1 MTVIVL
7 VGLMGTGKSTVGG
20 VIAKRCGRK
29 LVDSDQV
36 IEESTMQTVRELW
49 ESGGEVAYRA
59 LESKVVLDA
68 LEQGPPVV
76 IAAPGGVVLDPRVR
90 DALAEAFVVWL
101 RARPETLAGR
111 VEAGDHRPLL
121 DNTPVE
127 AFSAMANERSELYA
141 RVADL
146 VIDVDSMSPQ
156 RCADV
161 ILEHFELFAKT

>member
-1 MTVIVL
+1 MIVL

-76 IAAPGGVVLDPRVR
+76 IAAPGGAVLDPTVR
-90 DALAEAFVVWL
+90 KALSEAFVVWL
-101 RARPETLAGR
+101 RAHPKTLASR
-111 VEAGDHRPLL
+111 VEVGDHRPLL
-121 DNTPVE
+121 GDMPAEV
-127 AFSAMANERSELYA
+127 FSKMMSERSELYA
-141 RVADL
+141 TVADL
-146 VIDVDSMSPQ
+146 VVDVDRMSPQ

-161 ILEHFELFAKT
+161 ILEHFELFAKS